1 MAGRASAEAR
11 RLRKEGKVAQAKVA
25 DPTILRNLNGI
36 PPKLDLRVAQGAR
49 GRARAPQADLDS
61 RLAGPDDA
69 GLASALERL
78 VEADIL
84 LVDGV
89 GRQANYGFKHALVQ
103 DAAYESLLKSR
114 VRPSIAALP
123 KACAISLGA
132 RRVEPSAHLQVLLK
146 FGAPWDC

>member
-89 GRQANYGFKHALVQ
+89 GRQANYRFKHALIQ

-114 VRPSIAALP
+114 RQALHRRAAE
-123 KACAISLGA
+123 SLRDQSGRA
-132 RRVEPSAHLQVLLK
+132 AVEPSAHLQVLLK